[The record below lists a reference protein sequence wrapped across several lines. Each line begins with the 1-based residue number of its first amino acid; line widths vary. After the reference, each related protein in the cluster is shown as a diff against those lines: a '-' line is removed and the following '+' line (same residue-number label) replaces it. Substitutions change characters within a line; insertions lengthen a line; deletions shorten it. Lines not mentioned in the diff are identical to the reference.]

1 MIQYIYNLI
10 YGEEVNNVNIDNNIN
25 IKNKNKQI
33 TANNLLD
40 TKKKLKKTI
49 VLKKHFF
56 VPNIKE
62 LHLKKQQLNSI
73 KPKYIIKPN
82 ELIKKKS
89 TLKKTIIKHEPIR
102 NLFLE
107 ELKKAKQDIYNKKNI

>member
-1 MIQYIYNLI
+1 MFQYIYNLI
-10 YGEEVNNVNIDNNIN
+10 YGEQVNNVNIDNSMNI
-25 IKNKNKQI
+25 KNKQI
-33 TANNLLD
+33 TANNLVD

-62 LHLKKQQLNSI
+62 LNLKKQQLNSI